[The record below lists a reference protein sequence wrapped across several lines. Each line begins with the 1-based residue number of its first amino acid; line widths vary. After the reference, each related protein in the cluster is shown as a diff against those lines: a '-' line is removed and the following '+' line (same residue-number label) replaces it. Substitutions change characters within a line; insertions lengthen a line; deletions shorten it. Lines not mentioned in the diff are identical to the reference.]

1 MVVAVLTAKRFLT
14 QGSVRTKLTMS
25 IDSPNTEKGFSK
37 YVKLEKQR
45 TGTSNLFMSPKENI
59 SLLFIRINV
68 KSVLSR
74 P

>member
-14 QGSVRTKLTMS
+14 QGSVRTKWTMS